1 MKAVNVTT
9 TVAEIVS
16 AGNRD
21 FVHIQNVSDETIYF
35 KYDGS
40 ATALTTSN
48 GMPVPPAGFL
58 ILNNDG
64 SRNLFNKSISAI
76 HGGTGNKEVRVQ
88 GDE

>member
-9 TVAEIVS
+9 TAAEIVP

-21 FVHIQNVSDETIYF
+21 FVHIQNVSTETIYF

-40 ATALTTSN
+40 ATALTTAN
-48 GMPVPPAGFL
+48 GMPVPPDGFL

-64 SRNLFNKSISAI
+64 SRNLFNKAIFAI
-76 HGGTGNKEVRVQ
+76 HGGAGNQEIRVQ